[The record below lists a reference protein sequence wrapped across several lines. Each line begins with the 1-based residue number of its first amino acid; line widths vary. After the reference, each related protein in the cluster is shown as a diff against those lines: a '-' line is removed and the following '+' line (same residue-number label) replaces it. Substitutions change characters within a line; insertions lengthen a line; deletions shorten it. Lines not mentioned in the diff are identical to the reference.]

1 MEANSG
7 LIEELRVVFDA
18 CEGDVDGKI
27 SLSELANLS
36 RSHTDNQSNQ
46 VEKLLEIFNI
56 GNTDAEDRIDFQ
68 EFCQRMIKF
77 MNIDSSPIDDDQAF
91 KEHEEEEEVGGENDI
106 ICGLNDVKLKNRY
119 NSSGQM
125 HFSPTLSDQGA
136 FNENLKRSFERTRSS
151 VTSSPNV
158 NGPKI
163 VKRKP
168 SQSRLL
174 GNIPL
179 VNTSSEDEAEDSFDR
194 KISASLAFARPMELQ
209 PQQGAPQQ
217 YLVRGNSLRT
227 TVMRKQKSGS
237 LSPTVNTSR
246 NRPSQMYPE
255 SDSSSRSSSTSSDRS
270 RTASPFASES
280 NYKQNNS
287 KLSLNE
293 LDEQVAMLAKADN
306 RRCSPSSGHQ
316 SHSESHSSGVDSLKM
331 DLEDEL
337 STSIQLAK
345 KHGEERLDAERR
357 RHSDQMDSIDRE
369 RELERKNFHLKYEL
383 LQDEKE
389 KMKNEIKSL
398 KDKVGLLNVEKTLL
412 EEQMMENV
420 HQAAAKEEAESL
432 EDLKRKDREEELTR
446 TVKNLSERVADQD
459 QELAEIKE
467 NNIILKQDNIILKK
481 QVKELQLKESK
492 SGFRIFGST
501 GKENISA
508 ALDDPQ
514 DIRLRLRL
522 VEKQLKEQVEAN
534 KKLKQYVGDVLV
546 NVMTSNPQILE
557 KN

>member
-46 VEKLLEIFNI
+46 VEKLLEIFNL
-56 GNTDAEDRIDFQ
+56 GDNDADDRIDFQ

-77 MNIDSSPIDDDQAF
+77 MNIDSDPVDDDTF
-91 KEHEEEEEVGGENDI
+91 KQEDEGENDI

-136 FNENLKRSFERTRSS
+136 FNENLKRSFEKTRSS

-158 NGPKI
+158 SGPKI
-163 VKRKP
+163 MKRKP

-194 KISASLAFARPMELQ
+194 KIASSLAFARPMELQ
-209 PQQGAPQQ
+209 PQHGAPPQ

-237 LSPTVNTSR
+237 LSPNIESSR
-246 NRPSQMYPE
+246 SRPSQMYPE
-255 SDSSSRSSSTSSDRS
+255 SDSSSRSSSASSDRS
-270 RTASPFASES
+270 GTSSPFAPVS
-280 NYKQNNS
+280 NHHQNIS
-287 KLSLNE
+287 KLNLNG
-293 LDEQVAMLAKADN
+293 LDEQVALLTKGEIGG
-306 RRCSPSSGHQ
+306 CSGSSSSVHQ
-316 SHSESHSSGVDSLKM
+316 NHSESHSSGVDSLKM

-337 STSIQLAK
+337 STSIQLVK

-369 RELERKNFHLKYEL
+369 RELERKNFHFKYEM

-389 KMKNEIKSL
+389 EMKKEIQNL

-420 HQAAAKEEAESL
+420 HRAAAREEADSL
-432 EDLKRKDREEELTR
+432 EDLKRKDLEEELTR
-446 TVKNLSERVADQD
+446 TVQNLSERVADQD

-467 NNIILKQDNIILKK
+467 ANIILKQDNIILKK

-492 SGFRIFGST
+492 SSGFRIFGST
-501 GKENISA
+501 GKENISSGI
-508 ALDDPQ
+508 LDDPQ
-514 DIRLRLRL
+514 DIRMRLRF

-534 KKLKQYVGDVLV
+534 KQLKQYVGDVLV
-546 NVMTSNPQILE
+546 NVMSSNPQILE